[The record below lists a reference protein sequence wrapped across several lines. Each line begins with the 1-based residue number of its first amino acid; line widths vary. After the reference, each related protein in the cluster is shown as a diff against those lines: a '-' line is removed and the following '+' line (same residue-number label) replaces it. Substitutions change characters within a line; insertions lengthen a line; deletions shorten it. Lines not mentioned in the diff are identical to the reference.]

1 MKVTKLVSLMMV
13 MAMVI
18 TPIVAVSVSAGEAA
32 EEGLEITSLPSRFS
46 DGIGLQFAK
55 EIVYDDGMYDAELSM
70 TSGDTFSYTVSTN
83 ITATISISGSASS
96 WLTVSGYKV
105 SGTPT
110 VAGTYDLTIT
120 ATATTSGQSQTATQT
135 VNIIVFDRLMMR
147 VGDLFSYT
155 VVTNITSTASISGTA
170 TSWLTVTDNTISG
183 SPTAAAG
190 TYTLDVTATASTS
203 GVSQTASQSISIQVC
218 ERVAVST
225 SSSTASAAVGSSSGT
240 ILKTFASGKEW
251 TGPSGTTISCNVG
264 SSGLFIWDTISE
276 SLKLARSVIASDVGT
291 YTVTWTVSYN
301 PSGYEVADT
310 QTHVVTISI
319 YSDLVITA
327 QTLYNTY
334 VGHGS
339 HAITITTNH
348 DGDGSTI
355 TKTANI
361 PSSLSAYVSL
371 SNGVITYNFDKYT
384 TASTTTYDTV
394 TFTISASGKLGDV
407 DYTSA
412 SQTITIRVYPMLE
425 FVDLPTVSK
434 NVSVISTTDDNLDL
448 IISAE
453 ISGAQDIKVYWG
465 DGTFTKIDPTGGYL
479 AGYTARH
486 QYASEGDYNIT
497 IVASN
502 DVGDQRAYILYDAY
516 EEGFSAFDG
525 NSPSTGFFDGHGNLW
540 VVALIVGLIAVSVY
554 ALGYR
559 QESVILIAFASIALA
574 VLLYITGASI

>member
-18 TPIVAVSVSAGEAA
+18 MPIMAVSVSAGEAA

-55 EIVYDDGMYDAELSM
+55 EIVYDDDMYDAELSM
-70 TSGDTFSYTVSTN
+70 TSGDAFSYTVSTN
-83 ITATISISGSASS
+83 ITATISILGSASS
-96 WLTVSGYKV
+96 WLTVSGYKI

-110 VAGTYDLTIT
+110 VSGTYDLTIT
-120 ATATTSGQSQTATQT
+120 ATAMTSGQSQTATQT
-135 VNIIVFDRLMMR
+135 VNIVVFDRLMMR

-183 SPTAAAG
+183 SPTAAG

-264 SSGLFIWDTISE
+264 SSGLFIWDTTSE

-384 TASTTTYDTV
+384 TTSTTTYDTV

-465 DGTFTKIDPTGGYL
+465 DGTFTKIDSTGGYL

-540 VVALIVGLIAVSVY
+540 VVALIVGLMAVSAY

-559 QESVILIAFASIALA
+559 QEYVILIAFASIALA

>member
-1 MKVTKLVSLMMV
+1 MKATKLVSLMMIL
-13 MAMVI
+13 AMVI
-18 TPIVAVSVSAGEAA
+18 TPLLAVSVSAGEAPD
-32 EEGLEITSLPSRFS
+32 GLEITSLPSRFS
-46 DGIGLQFAK
+46 DEIGLQFAK
-55 EIVYDDGMYDAELSM
+55 EIVYDDDTYDAELSM
-70 TSGDTFSYTVSTN
+70 TSGDTFSYTVCTN
-83 ITATISISGSASS
+83 IAATITISGTASS

-105 SGTPT
+105 SGAPT
-110 VAGTYDLTIT
+110 VSGTYDLVIT
-120 ATATTSGQSQTATQT
+120 ATANTSGQSQTATQT

-155 VVTNITSTASISGTA
+155 VVTNITSSTSISGTA
-170 TSWLTVTDNTISG
+170 TSWLTVTGNTISG
-183 SPTAAAG
+183 SPTASG
-190 TYTLDVTATASTS
+190 TYALDVTATANTS

-218 ERVAVST
+218 ERVTVST
-225 SSSTASAAVGSSSGT
+225 PSSTASAAVGTSSGS

-251 TGPSGTTISCNVG
+251 TGPSETTVSCVG
-264 SSGLFIWDTISE
+264 SSGLFTWDSSSE
-276 SLKLARSVIASDVGT
+276 ALKLTRSVVASDVGT

-310 QTHVVTISI
+310 QTHVLTISI

-339 HAITITTNH
+339 HQITITTNH
-348 DGDGSTI
+348 DSDGSTI

-361 PSSLSAYVSL
+361 PSSLSAYVSI
-371 SNGVITYNFDKYT
+371 SNGVVTYDFDKYT
-384 TASTTTYDTV
+384 TSSSTTYDTV
-394 TFTISASGKLGDV
+394 SFTISASGSLGDV
-407 DYTSA
+407 SYTTA
-412 SQTITIRVYPMLE
+412 SQTITMRVYPMLE

-448 IISAE
+448 ILTADIA
-453 ISGAQDIKVYWG
+453 GAKDIRVYWG
-465 DGTFTKIDPTGGYL
+465 DGTFTKIDSTGGHL

-502 DVGDQRAYILYDAY
+502 DIGDQRAYILYDAY

-540 VVALIVGLIAVSVY
+540 IVALIVGLIAVSAY

-559 QESVILIAFASIALA
+559 QEYVILFAFAAIALA